1 MASPQRKQCES
12 QYYYVGATV
21 DNQYEL
27 TSFIGTGGM
36 ACVYLAKEIGSPHQF
51 ALKFLKDEFHN
62 ESYLVDYFEDEAS
75 SMRDLAH
82 PNIVRF
88 YRFVNRPEYSYI
100 VMDYVDG
107 FSLSDVL
114 KLARNKRDRMP
125 LDEII
130 RVMTQVARALD
141 AIHRES
147 FVHRDIKPSNVLIER
162 ETGQAFLTDLGI
174 TSAQNTRMVG
184 AGTIAYMSPEQ
195 AETWVADQRADV
207 YAYGIML
214 YELLAGKRPFNTT
227 EGLRGTEAEADLLR
241 KHKEAPIPNITD
253 IRSDLPEEL
262 DFIIAVALAKDPD
275 ERYQSVIEF
284 AQDVHRV
291 LVPQLSDDLAD
302 FTAIKHHYIAPPN
315 TSANPAPSVT
325 FRVLLGLG
333 IVAILLTILVAISVI
348 FTDTLP
354 FVSSPT
360 PSPTASLTATYT
372 PIPTLTPTPNPIESV
387 VVRLPLLSGLSA
399 FSEPDASDR
408 LLVVPTEDEVFNYLR
423 VGFVDG
429 FRVVL
434 DINSTTDVTEFGV
447 AFRMQDMSNYQYF
460 ALNPNTLL
468 WKIVDVV
475 DGVETIQA
483 SGELASLPTQLTVS
497 GLGDFFEIRSGA
509 NILTYKSSLYPT
521 GSLAIYLLDGELL
534 LDDIQ
539 VSLIGDDARS
549 GAITSP
555 TPSIGLADPMRF
567 LRADIDALLATN
579 IPLDTA
585 INCPDYI
592 TVYDSLE
599 RHTESENVDIVTI
612 ANDVLDSG
620 FIVYQR
626 CLIESPDATL
636 SFNEFVQ
643 DYSEWESNLNRIQAE
658 LNG

>member
-1 MASPQRKQCES
+1 M
-12 QYYYVGATV
+12 
-21 DNQYEL
+21 
-27 TSFIGTGGM
+27 
-36 ACVYLAKEIGSPHQF
+36 
-51 ALKFLKDEFHN
+51 
-62 ESYLVDYFEDEAS
+62 
-75 SMRDLAH
+75 
-82 PNIVRF
+82 
-88 YRFVNRPEYSYI
+88 
-100 VMDYVDG
+100 
-107 FSLSDVL
+107 
-114 KLARNKRDRMP
+114 
-125 LDEII
+125 
-130 RVMTQVARALD
+130 
-141 AIHRES
+141 
-147 FVHRDIKPSNVLIER
+147 
-162 ETGQAFLTDLGI
+162 
-174 TSAQNTRMVG
+174 
-184 AGTIAYMSPEQ
+184 
-195 AETWVADQRADV
+195 
-207 YAYGIML
+207 
-214 YELLAGKRPFNTT
+214 
-227 EGLRGTEAEADLLR
+227 
-241 KHKEAPIPNITD
+241 
-253 IRSDLPEEL
+253 
-262 DFIIAVALAKDPD
+262 
-275 ERYQSVIEF
+275 
-284 AQDVHRV
+284 
-291 LVPQLSDDLAD
+291 
-302 FTAIKHHYIAPPN
+302 
-315 TSANPAPSVT
+315 
-325 FRVLLGLG
+325 
-333 IVAILLTILVAISVI
+333 
-348 FTDTLP
+348 
-354 FVSSPT
+354 
-360 PSPTASLTATYT
+360 
-372 PIPTLTPTPNPIESV
+372 
-387 VVRLPLLSGLSA
+387 
-399 FSEPDASDR
+399 
-408 LLVVPTEDEVFNYLR
+408 
-423 VGFVDG
+423 DG

-509 NILTYKSSLYPT
+509 NILTYESSLYPT